1 MGSARAQNEFSV
13 MSNRNFY
20 FIMLS
25 IYSSTYRV
33 RMILSNASQLIVW
46 HLLQRQIHL
55 DLVDKLTEILEKYEF
70 SWQTDSEIH
79 DPYDAP
85 EAARALVSQIHD
97 WSDEKGKWL
106 SECDWKSFDSE
117 DLANP
122 PRNDVYLWPNFQF
135 IVTDEKYIYHL

>member
-1 MGSARAQNEFSV
+1 MGSARTQNEFSV
-13 MSNRNFY
+13 MRNRNFY
-20 FIMLS
+20 FIMSRYIFLHLS
-25 IYSSTYRV
+25 CTHDSFECKPAHSLVFT
-33 RMILSNASQLIVW
+33 SATNPS
-46 HLLQRQIHL
+46 

-70 SWQTDSEIH
+70 SWQTDYEIH

-106 SECDWKSFDSE
+106 SECDRKSFDSE
-117 DLANP
+117 DLTDP

>member
-1 MGSARAQNEFSV
+1 MR
-13 MSNRNFY
+13 NRHFY
-20 FIMLS
+20 FIMSRYIFLHLS
-25 IYSSTYRV
+25 CTHDSFECKPAHSLAFTSTT
-33 RMILSNASQLIVW
+33 SPS
-46 HLLQRQIHL
+46 

-70 SWQTDSEIH
+70 SWQTDREIR

-97 WSDEKGKWL
+97 WNDEKGKWL

-117 DLANP
+117 ELVDP
-122 PRNDVYLWPNFQF
+122 PHNDDSLWPNFQF